1 MLLSLHR
8 LAGVQQSINDAL
20 RENRLRRAG
29 VDADASRLPRQTATL
44 EHVDFRTAGFYQS
57 A

>member
-20 RENRLRRAG
+20 RENRLRR
-29 VDADASRLPRQTATL
+29 DAQTVAV
-44 EHVDFRTAGFYQS
+44 EKAAAAAAKRS
-57 A
+57 